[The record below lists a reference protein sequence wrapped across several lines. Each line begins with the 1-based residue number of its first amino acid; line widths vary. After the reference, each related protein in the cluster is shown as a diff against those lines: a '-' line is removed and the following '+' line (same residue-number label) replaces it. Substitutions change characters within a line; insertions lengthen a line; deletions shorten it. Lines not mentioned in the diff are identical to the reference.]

1 MSKKETAPQEVELAK
16 VEPTEKHA
24 TNVAN
29 ITANVVKVTG
39 GYPKGKKGYVLID
52 AIDDKGNPKG
62 SESWVEEGLYNRSFA
77 PTGKFVVKKKA
88 I

>member
-1 MSKKETAPQEVELAK
+1 MSKKETAQQDVELAK

-29 ITANVVKVTG
+29 ITTNVVKVSS
-39 GYPKGKKGYVLID
+39 GYPKGKKGWYKID
-52 AIDDKGNPKG
+52 SIDENGNPKG
-62 SESWVEEGLYNRSFA
+62 HETWVEQNLYEKSFA